1 MWKCP
6 NCKMTNDTYKCKNC
20 GLDESKAYTH
30 HRTITWLTQD
40 SRKVYKPNRSNDKTQ
55 RKTELVS
62 PSTVRQVPV
71 QPGNPSGKMIAEQVG
86 KIPREQERKQYAL
99 AVQELA
105 ALGEDQYQLKIWED
119 ETIDP
124 DIKTGIV
131 PHEWLS
137 FAAIAGNREAQLQ
150 LSEDYREASAKNEAC
165 FWLERAKTRFFVPE
179 GAASHRKELDTIYP
193 DARLTADQEYQIAL
207 DYDLKIRRAVSKL
220 NPLLKDGLT
229 REEFRYQKKT
239 AEEKRNEWIRK
250 AAEHGSM
257 EAQYYLAVLLYPDP
271 DYYKTGDK
279 DATEQLIYLEEDHKA
294 GSYGDAVLWLLK
306 AEAQGYL
313 PAKNLMLQLGKEI
326 SEERDR
332 FNQQK
337 EKEKNAGLLKKIL
350 GKKTAEKPVKEE
362 FKIPALSL
370 ARPFHPGF
378 IGLCHL
384 ADAGVSE
391 AQMFAAKEYEKSN
404 GNAEGF
410 AWYLE
415 SAAWSGNTEAME
427 LLSRCYAEG
436 KGTEKDLA
444 KASFWYER
452 AVRRGTP
459 TMEDPAKNLD
469 EKEKQKLLSSEQK
482 HILELDDVVKAYDM
496 VKE

>member
-1 MWKCP
+1 M
-6 NCKMTNDTYKCKNC
+6 D
-20 GLDESKAYTH
+20 SKGS
-30 HRTITWLTQD
+30 RT
-40 SRKVYKPNRSNDKTQ
+40 RKYG
-55 RKTELVS
+55 
-62 PSTVRQVPV
+62 STVLPC
-71 QPGNPSGKMIAEQVG
+71 S
-86 KIPREQERKQYAL
+86 
-99 AVQELA
+99 
-105 ALGEDQYQLKIWED
+105 
-119 ETIDP
+119 
-124 DIKTGIV
+124 
-131 PHEWLS
+131 
-137 FAAIAGNREAQLQ
+137 
-150 LSEDYREASAKNEAC
+150 
-165 FWLERAKTRFFVPE
+165 
-179 GAASHRKELDTIYP
+179 
-193 DARLTADQEYQIAL
+193 
-207 DYDLKIRRAVSKL
+207 
-220 NPLLKDGLT
+220 
-229 REEFRYQKKT
+229 
-239 AEEKRNEWIRK
+239 
-250 AAEHGSM
+250 
-257 EAQYYLAVLLYPDP
+257 LYPDP

-279 DATEQLIYLEEDHKA
+279 DATEFLIHLEENHKA

-313 PAKNLMLQLGKEI
+313 PAQNLILQLGKEV

-332 FNQQK
+332 FHHQK

-404 GNAEGF
+404 RNAEDF

-427 LLSRCYAEG
+427 FLSRCYAEG

-452 AVRRGTP
+452 AVRRGKP
-459 TMEDPAKNLD
+459 TMDDPAKNLD

-482 HILELDDVVKAYDM
+482 HILELDDAVKAYDM